1 MIQLRDIKK
10 TYKLNDG
17 EFNALDGVSLDI
29 EDGEMLAVMGA
40 SGSGKSTLLNI
51 IGGMDKPTDGEYK
64 YNDIVVSDM
73 GNTKL
78 HNFRR
83 DTVSFVFQQFALMNR
98 YTIYENVEMPL
109 IAKHISKSKRKEIVR
124 EKLQMMNIAEQA
136 KKYPTQLSGGQQ
148 QRAAIARA
156 LAADNKLIL
165 ADEPTGALDSST
177 GNDIMNIFTEINKSG
192 KTVII
197 ITHDE
202 KVAKCCQR
210 VIHLSDGKIV

>member
-17 EFNALDGVSLDI
+17 EFNALDVVSLDI

-124 EKLQMMNIAEQA
+124 EKLQIMNIAEQA

-165 ADEPTGALDSST
+165 ADEPTGALDSNT

-210 VIHLSDGKIV
+210 VINLSDGKIV